1 MEVGIVG
8 LGRMGLNMARRAS
21 LGGHRAV
28 GFDSRPEAMEAARKD
43 GIEAASTLDELVS
56 KLSHPRVVWI
66 MLPEGRPVDGTITVL
81 RPLLAEGDMIVD
93 GGNSFYKDDL
103 RRTGELLGSGLYY
116 MDAGVSGGIWGLK
129 EGYCT
134 MIGGPKEGFEKL
146 KPLLETLAPSGGYMY
161 CGESG
166 AGHYAKMVH
175 NGIEYGLMEA
185 YAEGFEILKAS
196 PNGEGMKNSELARLW
211 NRGSVVRSFL
221 LERLED
227 AFEKEEGLDSI
238 IGYVE
243 DSGEGKWMVKEA
255 VDLRV
260 AIPVISEALMRR
272 FRSRQSEPFAE
283 KVLAALREEFGG
295 HSVKRNPG
303 K

>member
-8 LGRMGLNMARRAS
+8 LGRMGLNMARRLL
-21 LGGHRAV
+21 LGGHRVV
-28 GFDSRPEAMEAARKD
+28 GFDNSPEAIALAVKD
-43 GIEAASTLDELVS
+43 GMEPAATLDELVS
-56 KLSHPRVVWI
+56 KLSASKIVWI

-81 RPLLAEGDMIVD
+81 RPLLSEGDMIVD

-103 RRTGELLGSGLYY
+103 RRTGELLGSGIYY
-116 MDAGVSGGIWGLK
+116 MDAGVSGGIWGLR

-134 MIGGPKEGFEKL
+134 MIGGPREGFEKL
-146 KPLLETLAPSGGYMY
+146 RPVLDTLAPSGGYMY

-196 PNGEGMKNSELARLW
+196 PYGETIRNSELARLW
-211 NRGSVVRSFL
+211 NRGSVVRSWL
-221 LERLED
+221 LERLEG
-227 AFEKEEGLDSI
+227 AFEKEEGLESI
-238 IGYVE
+238 RGYVE
-243 DSGEGKWMVKEA
+243 DSGEGRWMVKEA
-255 VDLRV
+255 VDLMI
-260 AIPVISEALMRR
+260 AAPVITEALMRR
-272 FRSRQSEPFAE
+272 FRSRQEDPFAE

-295 HSVKRNPG
+295 HSVKRNPE